1 MEQEINYESLFDEVL
16 TIVNTPRGDFEKA
29 RNMLIEALEIE
40 NPIIEPNSLNTAFSF
55 LNIVERTLFEK
66 RFNKEGKYNVV
77 EYPLTRIYY
86 LIARTYI
93 AERDNEEA
101 IKYLK
106 KSIKSDPFNIL
117 SYLELSDIYKF
128 ENEYDKMLKTLSELV
143 KYAYSAMD
151 MAQFYFELGEYYFIK
166 KEYNIANILYS
177 YSSYFK
183 ESSSIETAL
192 TKIAMLQKR
201 SLILNPKKDCINY
214 LNQMKIPTGAHPENV
229 KYLYEMYEELKE
241 YPSEYKLRETLK
253 TTLYE
258 LTFEEMF
265 EERMTI
271 KNQLFRF
278 SFMMPESWKIL
289 DKTQFNKA
297 STGSYTLYVI
307 EAEKNNIMN
316 VDILKDVSSDLLSE
330 YTQFRNF
337 IIKKG
342 FFIASEGEI
351 KVKNLKYIQM
361 ISQSKLLNEFLTM
374 IHCVFI
380 INGKLIDVTCP
391 TNGNYTD
398 KNINEI
404 YNDLNV
410 VRINK
415 LISSIEF
422 L

>member
-1 MEQEINYESLFDEVL
+1 MEQEINYEDLFDEVVSIL
-16 TIVNTPRGDFEKA
+16 NTPRGDYESA
-29 RNMLIEALEIE
+29 RNKLLNALEIE
-40 NPIIEPNSLNTAFSF
+40 NQIIEPNSLNTAFSF
-55 LNIVERTLFEK
+55 TNIVERTLFEK
-66 RFNKEGKYNVV
+66 RFNQEGKYNVV
-77 EYPLTRIYY
+77 EYPLTTIYY

-101 IKYLK
+101 VKYLK
-106 KSIKSDPFNIL
+106 KSIKSNPYNTL

-128 ENEYDKMLKTLSELV
+128 ENEYNNMIKTLTELV
-143 KYAYSAMD
+143 KYAYSASD
-151 MAQFYFELGEYYFIK
+151 MANFYFELGEYYFIK
-166 KEYNIANILYS
+166 KEYNMANILYS
-177 YSSYFK
+177 YSSYFR
-183 ESSSIETAL
+183 ESSSVETAL
-192 TKIAMLQKR
+192 TKIAMIQKR
-201 SLILNPKKDCINY
+201 SLILNSKSECMNY
-214 LNQMKIPTGAHPENV
+214 LTQMKIPTGAHPENV

-241 YPSEYKLRETLK
+241 YPSEYELREAVK
-253 TTLYE
+253 KTLYE

-265 EERMTI
+265 QERMTI
-271 KNQLFRF
+271 KNQLFKF
-278 SFMMPESWKIL
+278 SFMIPESWKIL
-289 DKTQFNKA
+289 DKTQFNKT

-307 EAEKNNIMN
+307 EAEKNNMMN
-316 VDILKDVSSDLLSE
+316 IDIIKDVSTNLLNE
-330 YTQFRNF
+330 YTLFRDF

-391 TNGNYTD
+391 THNNYTD

-410 VRINK
+410 IRINK

>member
-16 TIVNTPRGDFEKA
+16 TIINTPRGDFEKA
-29 RNMLIEALEIE
+29 RNMLIEALEME
-40 NPIIEPNSLNTAFSF
+40 NPIIEPNKSNISFSF
-55 LNIVERTLFEK
+55 INIVDRTLFEK
-66 RFNKEGKYNVV
+66 RFNTKGQYNIV
-77 EYPLTRIYY
+77 EYPLTKIYY

-106 KSIKSDPFNIL
+106 KSIKSNPFNIL

-128 ENEYDKMLKTLSELV
+128 EHEYDSMLKTLFELV
-143 KYAYSAMD
+143 KYAYTAMD
-151 MAQFYFELGEYYFIK
+151 MAQFYFELGEYYFLK
-166 KEYNIANILYS
+166 KEYNIANVLYS

-192 TKIAMLQKR
+192 TKIGMIQKR
-201 SLILNPKKDCINY
+201 TLFLNPKKDCINY

-229 KYLYEMYEELKE
+229 RCLYEMYEELKE
-241 YPSEYKLRETLK
+241 YPSEYKLRETIK
-253 TTLYE
+253 KTLYE

-278 SFMMPESWKIL
+278 SFMIPEKWKIL
-289 DKTQFNKA
+289 DKTQFNKT

-316 VDILKDVSSDLLSE
+316 IDILKDVSSNLINE
-330 YTQFRNF
+330 YTQFRDF
-337 IIKKG
+337 VIKKG

-351 KVKNLKYIQM
+351 NTKNIKYIQM
-361 ISQSKLLNEFLTM
+361 ISQSRLLNEFLTM

-380 INGKLIDVTCP
+380 INGKLIDITCP

-398 KNINEI
+398 KNIDEI